1 MWCRGIFN
9 GWHIDP
15 IIGQCSQQSKLQMH
29 ASLRNSHLVTL
40 FASAFYT
47 GGFICA
53 IENTIAA
60 ILALIPISLLG
71 SISIWLISL
80 EAQYWYWALRL
91 ILPWEPSLMS
101 MIMFHPIMMT
111 VDDRDDE
118 NWSMGSDD
126 DIGYWAAADHGN
138 GDWKRCWKTV
148 DRLISCRIKGIKYL
162 IWRPRCRQPP
172 PKPESRG
179 SHKIV
184 TGGAH
189 CRSRSSKITSG
200 ARSSQMIIKVA
211 QTPEK

>member
-1 MWCRGIFN
+1 MLLIVV
-9 GWHIDP
+9 
-15 IIGQCSQQSKLQMH
+15 SSK
-29 ASLRNSHLVTL
+29 SRNITL
-40 FASAFYT
+40 FARICNNLLCSAVSV
-47 GGFICA
+47 
-53 IENTIAA
+53 
-60 ILALIPISLLG
+60 LIPISL
-71 SISIWLISL
+71 SATISIWLISL

-101 MIMFHPIMMT
+101 MIMFHPILMT

-118 NWSMGSDD
+118 KWSMGSDD

-179 SHKIV
+179 SHNIV
-184 TGGAH
+184 TGSAH
-189 CRSRSSKITSG
+189 CRSRSPK
-200 ARSSQMIIKVA
+200 SQMEQGALKW
-211 QTPEK
+211 